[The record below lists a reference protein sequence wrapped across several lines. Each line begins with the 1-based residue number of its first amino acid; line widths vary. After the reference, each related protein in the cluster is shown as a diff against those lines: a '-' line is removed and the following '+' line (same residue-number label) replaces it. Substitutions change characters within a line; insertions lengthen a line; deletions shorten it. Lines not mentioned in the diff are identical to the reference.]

1 MCGIAG
7 ELRLEPGARAS
18 AERVRA
24 MNDVMRH
31 RGPDSFGAYTD
42 GEVALGMRRLA
53 IVDVAHGQ
61 QPLGN
66 EDGSIQVI
74 CNGEIYNSPA
84 LRQELIAKGHVVR
97 TASDVEVIAH
107 LYEDHGL
114 DMLERLEGMFA
125 FALWDRRQRRL
136 VLGRDRVGIKPLYVT
151 EQGGSL
157 LFGSELKCLLAA
169 GIHAE
174 VDPQVL
180 SDYLTLGYVPQP
192 ASMVAGVRQVQPG
205 HLLVAEPW
213 SGGRKVHER
222 RYWSLRGHV
231 QQGAPRSEAEWEE
244 ALVATLRETV
254 RNHLMADVPLGVFLS
269 GGVDSGTIVALMSEL
284 GVAPIRTFTI
294 GFEEKS
300 FSELD
305 LARQVAQRYGTE
317 HYEQVVRPG
326 DATLLSKLVHHFDEP
341 FADSSAVPV
350 YYLSELARK
359 HVTVVLSGEGG
370 DEAFAGYD
378 TYRARKYAA
387 LYSRIPRSIGAG
399 LVPAIVRRLPVSHD
413 RVSFDYKAKRFVAGA
428 YLPPAAGHLWWKT
441 VLTDDAKRAVY
452 AGESQRLEPTVRLFE
467 RAYAEADGDE
477 TDRLQY
483 VDNQIYLPSDI
494 LVKCDRM
501 SMAHS
506 LEARVPFC
514 DRAVVE
520 FARTVP
526 SRLRLK
532 GFTGKYL
539 LRRAMRSRLPAAIA
553 DGKKKGFN
561 VPIPS
566 WITGGLRELTM
577 DVLAPARL
585 RQQGLLQ
592 PGAVA
597 QLVQEHTALQ
607 ADHSRAI
614 WTLLMLSVWYDEVLR
629 GTRYSATGAGRPAS
643 HSA

>member
-7 ELRLEPGARAS
+7 ELRLEPRGRAS

-24 MNDVMRH
+24 MNDVMVH
-31 RGPDSFGAYTD
+31 RGPDSFGAFTD

-66 EDGSIQVI
+66 EDGSVQVI

-84 LRQELIAKGHVVR
+84 LRRELQGKGHVVR
-97 TASDVEVIAH
+97 TGSDVEVIAH
-107 LYEDHGL
+107 LYEEYGL
-114 DMLERLEGMFA
+114 DMVERLDGMFA
-125 FALWDRRQRRL
+125 LALWDSGRRRL
-136 VLGRDRVGIKPLYVT
+136 VLARDRAGIKPLYLT

-169 GIHAE
+169 GIEAE

-192 ASMVAGVRQVQPG
+192 ASMVAGVRQLAPG
-205 HLLVAEPW
+205 HLLIAEPW
-213 SGGRKVHER
+213 SAGTKVQER
-222 RYWSLRGHV
+222 PYWSLRGHGH
-231 QQGAPRSEAEWEE
+231 QGTARSEAEWEE
-244 ALVATLRETV
+244 ALVATLREAV
-254 RNHLMADVPLGVFLS
+254 RSHLMADVPLGVFLS

-300 FSELD
+300 FSEVD
-305 LARQVAQRYGTE
+305 LARQVAERYGTQHHE
-317 HYEQVVRPG
+317 RVVRPG
-326 DATLLSKLVHHFDEP
+326 DAGLLSKLVHHFDEP
-341 FADSSAVPV
+341 FADSSAIPV
-350 YYLSELARK
+350 YYLSELARQ

-370 DEAFAGYD
+370 DEAFAGYE

-387 LYSRIPRSIGAG
+387 LYARIPRLIGAG
-399 LVPAIVRRLPVSHD
+399 LMPAIVRRLPVSHD
-413 RVSFDYKAKRFVAGA
+413 RVSFDYKAKRFVDGA

-452 AGESQRLEPTVRLFE
+452 ALDAAQVEPTVRLFE
-467 RAYAEADGDE
+467 RAYAEGDGNE
-477 TDRLQY
+477 IDRLQY
-483 VDNQIYLPSDI
+483 IDNQVYLPSDI

-501 SMAHS
+501 TMAHS

-514 DRAVVE
+514 DRSVVE
-520 FARTVP
+520 FARSMP
-526 SRLRLK
+526 SSLRLK

-553 DGKKKGFN
+553 NGKKKGFN

-566 WITGGLRELTM
+566 WIGSGLRELIG
-577 DVLAPARL
+577 DALAPAHL
-585 RQQGLLQ
+585 RRQGLLH
-592 PGAVA
+592 PDGVA

-614 WTLLMLSVWYDEVLR
+614 WTLLMLSVWYQEVLR
-629 GTRYSATGAGRPAS
+629 GTRYPTPSAGMAAS

>member
-24 MNDVMRH
+24 MNDVMVH

-42 GEVALGMRRLA
+42 GEVALGMRRLS

-66 EDGSIQVI
+66 EDGSVQVI

-84 LRQELIAKGHVVR
+84 LRDQLIAKGHVVR
-97 TASDVEVIAH
+97 TGSDVEVIAH
-107 LYEDHGL
+107 LYEEYGV
-114 DMLERLEGMFA
+114 DMVERLEGMFA
-125 FALWDRRQRRL
+125 FALWDSGQRRL
-136 VLGRDRVGIKPLYVT
+136 VLGRDRIGIKPLYVA
-151 EQGGSL
+151 QQRGAL
-157 LFGSELKCLLAA
+157 WFGSELKCLLAA
-169 GIHAE
+169 G
-174 VDPQVL
+174 VDTGLDPQAL

-192 ASMVAGVRQVQPG
+192 ASMVAGVRQLPPG
-205 HLLVAEPW
+205 HVLIAEPW
-213 SGGRKVHER
+213 SGGQKVREH
-222 RYWSLRGHV
+222 RYWTLRDK
-231 QQGAPRSEAEWEE
+231 QQPEAPARSEAEWEE
-244 ALVATLRETV
+244 RLVHTLRETV

-284 GVAPIRTFTI
+284 GVAPIRSFTI

-305 LARQVAQRYGTE
+305 LAREVAQRYGTQ
-317 HYEQVVRPG
+317 HHEQVVRPD
-326 DATLLSKLVHHFDEP
+326 DATLLPKLVHHFDEP

-350 YYLSELARK
+350 YYLSQLARQ

-370 DEAFAGYD
+370 DEAFAGYE

-387 LYSRIPRSIGAG
+387 LYSKLPRAIGAG
-399 LVPAIVRRLPVSHD
+399 LIPSLVKYLPVSHD
-413 RVSFDYKAKRFVAGA
+413 RVSFDYKAKRFVTGA

-441 VLTDDAKRAVY
+441 ILTNEAKAEIYHR
-452 AGESQRLEPTVRLFE
+452 AGEGLKDTVRLFE
-467 RAYAEADGDE
+467 DFYRDGDGDE

-483 VDNQIYLPSDI
+483 VDNQLYLPSDI

-514 DRAVVE
+514 DRAVLE
-520 FARTVP
+520 LGRQIP

-539 LRRAMRSRLPAAIA
+539 LRKAMRSRLPATIVE
-553 DGKKKGFN
+553 GKKKGFN
-561 VPIPS
+561 VPMPS
-566 WITGGLRELTM
+566 WMAGALKEFML
-577 DVLAPARL
+577 DCLSPARL
-585 RQQGLLQ
+585 RQQGLLD
-592 PGAVA
+592 PVAVER
-597 QLVQEHTALQ
+597 LVRQHTSLQ

-614 WTLLMLSVWYDEVLR
+614 WTLLMLVVWYDEVLR
-629 GTRYSATGAGRPAS
+629 GTRQPAAVAGLSA
-643 HSA
+643 